1 MAMNDRNFKTLCCV
15 ERRARFGFGCVAIA
29 VAVMGLCL
37 KTGLVDTRAS
47 YDRQSWYLVTEH
59 DGFMVT
65 SQVEDERSCRLQETT
80 GSGCRS
86 GKSLIEKE
94 RNRTSS

>member
-1 MAMNDRNFKTLCCV
+1 MAINDRNFKRLCSV
-15 ERRARFGFGCVAIA
+15 ERRARFGFGCVAIV
-29 VAVMGLCL
+29 VAAMGLCF

-65 SQVEDERSCRLQETT
+65 SQVKDERSCRQLETIST
-80 GSGCRS
+80 GCRS
-86 GKSLIEKE
+86 GKSLME
-94 RNRTSS
+94 